1 MPGVVL
7 FKAEEVAS
15 LFLGKGLFTTVSS
28 SSDED
33 DDEEDGSLSI
43 RSASLILPRT
53 SMRKWVHSIAALL
66 LLLLGTHLHVTGRE
80 VSKSAAVVVDGASDQ
95 LRHQL

>member
-53 SMRKWVHSIAALL
+53 SMRKWVHSTAAL